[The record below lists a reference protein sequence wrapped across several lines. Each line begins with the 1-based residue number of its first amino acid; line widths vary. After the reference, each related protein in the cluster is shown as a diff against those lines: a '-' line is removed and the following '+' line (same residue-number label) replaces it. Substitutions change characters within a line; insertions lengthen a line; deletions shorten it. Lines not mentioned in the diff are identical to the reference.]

1 MEEEIASKDD
11 LLIESDLEDKM
22 TYVNQGELLIIQ
34 RSLRVGHD
42 ESENSIVAIFFTLVV
57 VIYF

>member
-1 MEEEIASKDD
+1 LEEEIASKDD

-42 ESENSIVAIFFTLVV
+42 ESEN
-57 VIYF
+57 